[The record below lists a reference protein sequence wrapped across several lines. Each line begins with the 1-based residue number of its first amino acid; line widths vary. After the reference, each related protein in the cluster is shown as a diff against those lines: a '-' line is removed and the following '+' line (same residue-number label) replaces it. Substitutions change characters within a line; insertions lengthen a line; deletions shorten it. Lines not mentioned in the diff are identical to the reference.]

1 MPTLT
6 LKLDGKINLSQIQWG
21 KKLRNHPHFANV
33 VSGIQ
38 CVVQD
43 ERSDIVANNTNIY
56 GKKNEE
62 ERTLHVKLTRTDRR
76 QKVT

>member
-1 MPTLT
+1 M
-6 LKLDGKINLSQIQWG
+6 
-21 KKLRNHPHFANV
+21 
-33 VSGIQ
+33 Q